1 MKRRRITA
9 LALSAMMVGTML
21 AGCGTKSEAPAG
33 GESAVQ
39 TEAGEKKETTGRRR
53 IGGEDDPVHDGIPF
67 HGKL

>member
-9 LALSAMMVGTML
+9 LALSAMMVETML

-39 TEAGEKKETTGRRR
+39 TEAGENRRGC

>member
-39 TEAGEKKETTGRRR
+39 TEAGEKKETTG
-53 IGGEDDPVHDGIPF
+53 GGEDDPVHDGIPF
-67 HGKL
+67 YGKL